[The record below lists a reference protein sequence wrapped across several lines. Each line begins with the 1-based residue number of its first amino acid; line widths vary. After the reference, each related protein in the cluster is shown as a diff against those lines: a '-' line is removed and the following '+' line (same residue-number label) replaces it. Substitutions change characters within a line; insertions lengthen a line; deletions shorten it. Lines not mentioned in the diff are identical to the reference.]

1 VVKANTIIS
10 KAKSTIASFLK
21 AADKIDRVWKAS
33 KTAQAAG
40 TVGSIAGGLLAIAGG
55 IATAMTM
62 GATPPLVIAG
72 LGIGVAEAS
81 TNLVV
86 NLKEASIESSE
97 IKKAEEKLR
106 DTRDSVND
114 MKDTIRL
121 WMKTKEDVRLLYICC
136 LAELNTNDLV
146 KGLLWDQVLH
156 PIMVSALKVS
166 RPEMKPPRRR
176 RMSLK
181 DKAVDGVANVART
194 GLIDGGTKVAGKVAG
209 KVMMGVSAVLVIRG
223 AIDLHY
229 TIKDIVEDKG
239 SGAARCLRQKADE
252 LKSLLPDES

>member
-1 VVKANTIIS
+1 MVKANTVIS
-10 KAKSTIASFLK
+10 KVKSTIASFLK
-21 AADKIDRVWKAS
+21 APDKIDTVWKVS
-33 KTAQAAG
+33 KTAHAAG
-40 TVGSIAGGLLAIAGG
+40 TVGSIAGGLLTIAGG
-55 IATAMTM
+55 IARAMTM
-62 GATPPLVIAG
+62 DAASPLLIAG
-72 LGIGVAEAS
+72 VGIGVAGVN
-81 TNLVV
+81 TNLVAR
-86 NLKEASIESSE
+86 LKEASIESPE
-97 IKKAEEKLR
+97 IKKAEEKLK

-121 WMKTKEDVRLLYICC
+121 WMKTKEDVRLLYICY
-136 LAELNTNDLV
+136 LAELNKNDLV

-156 PIMVSALKVS
+156 PIMVSALNVS
-166 RPEMKPPRRR
+166 RPEMKPPSRR

-181 DKAVDGVANVART
+181 DIAVHGVANVART
-194 GLIDGGTKVAGKVAG
+194 GLIGGGTKVAGQVAG
-209 KVMMGVSAVLVIRG
+209 KVMIGVSAVLVICD